1 MSKFLPKI
9 IAAHDISGMG
19 KASLGTAM
27 PILSYMG
34 CYVCPLPTAVLST
47 ITGAF
52 SGYKI
57 TDLTSQMKDTVEH
70 WSTLGIDFDYIYSGY
85 LGSHK
90 QVDIILQA
98 HKTFGCCLVVDP
110 VFADN
115 GKLYANMGEDM
126 VNDMKRLVSHA
137 DIITPNVTEAMYLTD
152 TKEEPQN
159 YEEAKVLLKKLCD
172 MGPKL
177 VIITSCFWNG
187 ELYVCG
193 YDSKNDGYIKVK
205 CEYIKGSYD
214 GNGDIF
220 TSVFLGAVAG
230 GDDVKTAIERASDFV
245 TKGIKITLE
254 NNIPRREGIAY
265 EKILHTL

>member
-1 MSKFLPKI
+1 
-9 IAAHDISGMG
+9 MG

-47 ITGAF
+47 ITGVF

-57 TDLTSQMKDTVEH
+57 TDLTGQMKDTIEH

-85 LGSHK
+85 LGNHK
-90 QVDIILQA
+90 QVDIILKA
-98 HKTFGCCLVVDP
+98 HEMFGCCLMVDP

-137 DIITPNVTEAMYLTD
+137 DIITPNMTEAMYLTD
-152 TKEEPQN
+152 TEKEPESF
-159 YEEAKVLLKKLCD
+159 EEAEILLKKLCD

-177 VIITSCFWNG
+177 VIITSCFWNN
-187 ELYVCG
+187 ELYVCA
-193 YDSKNDGYIKVK
+193 YDKDNDKYINVK
-205 CEYIKGSYD
+205 CEYVEGSYD

-220 TSVFLGAVAG
+220 ASVLLGAIAG
-230 GDDVKTAIERASDFV
+230 GDSVKTAIKRACDFV
-245 TKGIKITLE
+245 TRGIKITVE

>member
-1 MSKFLPKI
+1 MSKFLPKV

-47 ITGAF
+47 ITGVF
-52 SGYKI
+52 SDYKI
-57 TDLTSQMKDTVEH
+57 TDLTEQMKDTVNH

-85 LGSHK
+85 LGNHK
-90 QVDIILQA
+90 QVDIILKA
-98 HKTFGCCLVVDP
+98 YELFGGCLVVDP

-115 GKLYANMGEDM
+115 GKLYANMGYDM

-137 DIITPNVTEAMYLTD
+137 DIITPNITEAMYLTD
-152 TKEEPQN
+152 TKEQPIN
-159 YEEAKVLLKKLCD
+159 YEEVKVVLNKLGD
-172 MGPKL
+172 MGPKT
-177 VIITSCFWNG
+177 VVITSCFLNG
-187 ELYVCG
+187 ELFVCA
-193 YDSKNDGYIKVK
+193 YDKTKDEFIKVK
-205 CEYIKGSYD
+205 CEYIEGTFD

-220 TSVFLGAVAG
+220 TSVMLGALIS
-230 GDDVKTAIERASDFV
+230 GDSLKTSIERASDFV